1 MVSFFTE
8 NIWGIILLSVSSGI
22 VGSIIAAIAI
32 KGYNLIHVK
41 YKKKKT
47 IKYLVKVGSAFG
59 LGSKTVYA
67 MNHSPL
73 HQSLI
78 VGDFIVD
85 LLIMLCRM
93 ILAFMLSIALLVV
106 FRNYWISIPIIAFVL
121 SAYSYFE
128 IVRIKECKQM
138 FDIVYKYVFGD
149 EYARLELEGVKQ
161 YWDKITNNTSNKESN
176 NE

>member
-8 NIWGIILLSVSSGI
+8 DIWGIILLSISSGI

-32 KGYNLIHVK
+32 KGYNLLHFK
-41 YKKKKT
+41 YKKKKN

-59 LGSKTVYA
+59 LGSKTIYA

-78 VGDFIVD
+78 VGDFIID
-85 LLIMLCRM
+85 LLIMFGRM
-93 ILAFMLSIALLVV
+93 ILAFILSSTLLLL
-106 FRNYWISIPIIAFVL
+106 FKDYWISIPVIIFVL

-138 FDIVYKYVFGD
+138 FDIMYKYVFGD
-149 EYARLELEGVKQ
+149 EYAKREQEGIKE
-161 YWDKITNNTSNKESN
+161 YWDKITNKKTNNDSN

>member
-22 VGSIIAAIAI
+22 VGSVIAAMAI

-59 LGSKTVYA
+59 LGSKTAYA
-67 MNHSPL
+67 MNHSPF

-78 VGDFIVD
+78 IGDIIID
-85 LLIMLCRM
+85 LLIMFSRM
-93 ILAFMLSIALLVV
+93 ILVFIVSVALLVV
-106 FRNYWISIPIIAFVL
+106 FRNYWESIPIIVFVL

-128 IVRIKECKQM
+128 IRRIKECKQR
-138 FDIVYKYVFGD
+138 FDLVHKYVFGD
-149 EYARLELEGVKQ
+149 EYAKLELEGIKQ
-161 YWDKITNNTSNKESN
+161 YWDKITKNTSNKESN
-176 NE
+176 DE